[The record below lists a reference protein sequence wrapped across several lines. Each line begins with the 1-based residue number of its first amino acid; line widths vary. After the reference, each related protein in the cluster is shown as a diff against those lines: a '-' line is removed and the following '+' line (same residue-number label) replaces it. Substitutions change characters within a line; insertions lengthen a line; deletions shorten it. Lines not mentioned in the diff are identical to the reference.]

1 MPGNGVLL
9 NRGTPTA
16 IPSFVRAFAQ
26 VARVEV
32 SSGHRNKW

>member
-16 IPSFVRAFAQ
+16 IPLFVRDFPL